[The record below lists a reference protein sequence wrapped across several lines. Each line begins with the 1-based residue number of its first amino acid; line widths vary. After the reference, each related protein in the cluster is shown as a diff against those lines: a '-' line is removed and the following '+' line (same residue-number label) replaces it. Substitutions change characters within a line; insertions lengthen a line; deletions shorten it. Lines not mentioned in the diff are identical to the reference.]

1 MMKTS
6 SAWIDQV
13 KWNHDGLVPVITQ
26 DVITGKILTQAWMNR
41 DALLQTVKSGQA
53 VYWSRSRLKLWHKG
67 EESGHVQEVSEVRM
81 DCDNDSLLLLVRQ
94 VGDIACHT
102 GRFSCFYQKLNE
114 GRWEQVEPVIKD
126 PDLIYNKK

>member
-94 VGDIACHT
+94 LGDIACHT

>member
-126 PDLIYNKK
+126 PDLIYNK

>member
-94 VGDIACHT
+94 LGDIACHT

-126 PDLIYNKK
+126 PDLIYNK